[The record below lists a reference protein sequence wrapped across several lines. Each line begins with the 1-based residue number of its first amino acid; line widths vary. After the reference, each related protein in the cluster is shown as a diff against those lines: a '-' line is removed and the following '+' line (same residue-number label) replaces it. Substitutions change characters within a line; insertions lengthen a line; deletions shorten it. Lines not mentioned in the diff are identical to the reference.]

1 LLAHAASPIRSACPY
16 DCPDTCGLLVD
27 VSDGRVTGV
36 RGDPEHPY
44 SRGSLCPKVK
54 DYERTVHHAG
64 RLTTPLL
71 RIGPKGE
78 GRFAPTTWDDAI
90 ARIATRF
97 REVVAAH
104 GGEAVLPYSYAGT
117 MGLVQRNAHMAF
129 FHKLGAS
136 RLDYTICS
144 SAAGAGWRMVM
155 GATPGPDPE
164 EARQS
169 DLVILWGANIVATSI
184 HFAARVKDAK
194 ARGARVIL
202 IDTWRTPS
210 AALADEV
217 LLVRPGGDGALALGL
232 LHVLERDG
240 LVDREFVAAHVQGW
254 EQLSSE
260 VLPSGAPSR
269 ASEVCG
275 LSIESIERLAH
286 TYAAAR
292 APFIKLGYGLTRYGN
307 GAGSARA
314 IACLPAAVGAYAKPG
329 GGLLVATGSASAV
342 NLAPFTREDL
352 QPGPTRLVNMN
363 RLGHAL
369 TELDSPRVMAL
380 YVHSA
385 NPAAVTPDQNAVLR
399 GLAREDLFT
408 VVHERFMTDTARYAD
423 VVLPAPTML
432 ETSDLYRGYGHFVM
446 QRTRPAIAPVG
457 ESRSNWDVFRA
468 LAARMGFAESVFSQT
483 ADEVV
488 DALLD
493 APSPWRDTGDRAAL
507 DQGLG
512 VSLHPPRG
520 KWLTAS
526 GKIELWN
533 PALPEPLPTWQPS
546 HEDDGALPL
555 RLQTPP
561 AVETLNSSFYE
572 REELVRRQGTPSL
585 RLSPLD
591 AASRGLADG
600 DAVIAWNTL
609 GEVRFRLRVTDT
621 VPAGVAVA
629 VGVPWLTQ
637 QPGGR
642 NVNALVSQ
650 RLTDAGAGSTF
661 YDNRIDVR
669 SAEAAAPSTQLLT

>member
-1 LLAHAASPIRSACPY
+1 MPIRSACPY

-27 VSDGRVTGV
+27 VADGRVTGV

-44 SRGSLCPKVK
+44 SRGSLCTKVK

-71 RIGPKGE
+71 RVGPKGE
-78 GRFAPTTWDDAI
+78 GRFAPTTWDAAI
-90 ARIATRF
+90 AHIASRWQDVIAT
-97 REVVAAH
+97 H
-104 GGEAVLPYSYAGT
+104 GAESVLPYSYAGT

-129 FHKLGAS
+129 FHRMGAS

-144 SAAGAGWRMVM
+144 SSALAGWKMVL

-164 EARQS
+164 EARDS
-169 DLVILWGANIVATSI
+169 DLVILWGANILATSV
-184 HFAARVKDAK
+184 HFALRVKE
-194 ARGARVIL
+194 ARKHGARVLL

-217 LLVRPGGDGALALGL
+217 LLVRPGSDGALALGL

-240 LVDREFVAAHVQGW
+240 LVDRAFLASNVQGW
-254 EQLSSE
+254 DELARD
-260 VLPSGAPSR
+260 VLPAWTPAR
-269 ASEVCG
+269 AAEVCG
-275 LSIESIERLAH
+275 LAPAEIERLARL
-286 TYAAAR
+286 YAAAR

-314 IACLPAAVGAYAKPG
+314 IACLPAAVGAYGKAG
-329 GGLLVATGSASAV
+329 AGLLVATGSASAV
-342 NLAPFTREDL
+342 DLAPFTREDL
-352 QPGPTRLVNMN
+352 QPSKTRLVNMN
-363 RLGHAL
+363 QLGHAL
-369 TELDSPRVMAL
+369 TALDAPRVMAL
-380 YVHSA
+380 YIHSA

-408 VVHERFMTDTARYAD
+408 VVHERFLTDTARYAD

-432 ETSDLYRGYGHFVM
+432 ETSDLYRGYGHFVL

-457 ESRSNWDVFRA
+457 ESRSNWEVFRA
-468 LAARMGFAESVFSQT
+468 LAAAMGYSDEVFQRS

-493 APSPWRDTGDRAAL
+493 APSPWRDPGERAAL
-507 DQGLG
+507 DAGLG

-520 KWLTAS
+520 RWLTAS
-526 GKIELWN
+526 GKIEVLN
-533 PALPEPLPTWQPS
+533 PALPDALPKWHPS
-546 HEDDGALPL
+546 YEDDGGFPL

-561 AVETLNSSFYE
+561 AVETLNSSFAE
-572 REELVRRQGTPSL
+572 REDLVRRQGTPAL
-585 RLSPLD
+585 KLSPLD

-600 DAVIAWNTL
+600 NTVIAWNAL
-609 GEVRFRLRVTDT
+609 GEVRFQLRITDT

-629 VGVPWLTQ
+629 AGVPWLSH

-669 SAEAAAPSTQLLT
+669 LADAPSQPTPTLT